1 MPSIFP
7 EDSERRPLA
16 ILALAD
22 GTVFKGISIGAQ
34 GSTVAEIIFNT
45 ALSGYQE
52 GITDP
57 GSSGNIITFTYPH
70 IGNTGINTDDMESS
84 KVHAAGLV
92 IRDCPHHI
100 SNFRANKTLPKFL
113 QEQGIVAIAGVDT
126 RKITRILRDRGTQAA
141 CILVGDDVEQ
151 AIQMARDYQSK
162 QSDLGVKEPT
172 SWTQGTWQLGKG
184 FGAAGAG
191 KYNVAVYDFGVKA
204 NVLRQLVDRG
214 CNVSLIP
221 ANTPAADI
229 LAKNPDGVILSG
241 GPGKP
246 EDFDFA
252 IASVKELLAK
262 NTPIFGLGLGMQIL
276 ASAVGAKSVQLK
288 TGNHG
293 ANHPVKDLSRNRVY
307 ISTQSHGTAIAR
319 ENLPAEIKI
328 THKSLFDDSI
338 QGFEID
344 NHAAFGFQGQA
355 ESSPG
360 PQDMVYLF
368 DKFISSMSTNQTAK

>member
-7 EDSERRPLA
+7 EDSKRRPLA

-22 GTVFKGISIGAQ
+22 GTVFKGFSIGAQ

-92 IRDCPHHI
+92 IRDCPNYI

-126 RKITRILRDRGTQAA
+126 RKITRILRERGTQAA
-141 CILVGDDVEQ
+141 CILVGDDVEK
-151 AIQMARDYQSK
+151 AIEMARNYKSSQPEFSA
-162 QSDLGVKEPT
+162 QEPS

-184 FGAAGAG
+184 YGALSTG
-191 KYNVAVYDFGVKA
+191 KFNVAVYDYGVKSS
-204 NVLRQLVDRG
+204 VLRQLVDRG
-214 CNVSLIP
+214 CNVSVIP
-221 ANTPAADI
+221 AQTPLADV
-229 LAKNPDGVILSG
+229 LSQNPDGIVLSG
-241 GPGKP
+241 GPGNV
-246 EDFDFA
+246 EDMDFA
-252 IASVKELLAK
+252 VANTKALLAK
-262 NTPIFGLGLGMQIL
+262 NLPVFGLGLGMQLI
-276 ASAVGAKSVQLK
+276 ASAAGAKLEKLK

-293 ANHPVKDLSRNRVY
+293 VNHPVKDLATNRVL
-307 ISTQSHGTAIAR
+307 ISVQSQGQKVSE
-319 ENLPAEIKI
+319 ENLPSEIKV

-338 QGFEID
+338 QGLEV
-344 NHAAFGFQGQA
+344 NTAFGFQGQA
-355 ESSPG
+355 EANPG

-368 DKFISSMSTNQTAK
+368 DKFIDSMSANQTSK